1 MNKCTVTVWNELR
14 IVQSMPFFPIKIQS
28 LVYGLW
34 DFSHSASLEGC
45 FAIQMLDGREA
56 AERKWKNGNTD
67 GEQSVAT
74 DVKLIEKQYF
84 AQKYAYVWYV
94 SFMHIQLTVR
104 SYNYLLNNRVLPVTW
119 FAFLQPDPTPLG
131 WPVSPALITNSI
143 PYYLHYILCGW
154 KMRNCATTM
163 M

>member
-1 MNKCTVTVWNELR
+1 MNKCTVTVWNKLR
-14 IVQSMPFFPIKIQS
+14 IVQSMPFFPIKIKS

-56 AERKWKNGNTD
+56 AERKWKNGNAD

-84 AQKYAYVWYV
+84 AQTYAYVRYV
-94 SFMHIQLTVR
+94 GFMHIQLTVR

-119 FAFLQPDPTPLG
+119 FAVLQPDPTPLG
-131 WPVSPALITNSI
+131 WPVSRT